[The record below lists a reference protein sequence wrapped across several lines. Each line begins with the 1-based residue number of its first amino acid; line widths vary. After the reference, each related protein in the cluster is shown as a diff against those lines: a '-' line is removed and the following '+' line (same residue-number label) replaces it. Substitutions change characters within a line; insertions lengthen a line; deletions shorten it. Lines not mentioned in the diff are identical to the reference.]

1 VLKGQ
6 IGASDGVL
14 LATPEY
20 NYGIPGVLKNA
31 IDWVSRP
38 AYRSVLLGKP
48 IAIIGASPGAVGT
61 ARAQAQLRQVLARTL
76 SEVFPHP
83 DFLLARARER
93 IEGRALVDERSRSLL
108 REMLER
114 YVSWIKR

>member
-1 VLKGQ
+1 
-6 IGASDGVL
+6 
-14 LATPEY
+14 
-20 NYGIPGVLKNA
+20 
-31 IDWVSRP
+31 
-38 AYRSVLLGKP
+38 
-48 IAIIGASPGAVGT
+48 
-61 ARAQAQLRQVLARTL
+61 LRQVLARTL